1 MILSRNPT
9 IGVAY
14 PNAWSSALVSAMAGI
29 LDVLSTWRERAHQR
43 ASLAS
48 LDDHMLADI
57 GLNRTDVYRECRKP
71 FWMV

>member
-9 IGVAY
+9 LGVAY
-14 PNAWSSALVSAMAGI
+14 ANARPSMLAAAMARAF
-29 LDVLSTWRERAHQR
+29 DTLSTWQERAHQR
-43 ASLAS
+43 ASLAA

-57 GLNRTDVYRECRKP
+57 GLTRTDVYRECRKP